1 MCSLIYLTKGI
12 IMLFVEI
19 CNGFALYLY
28 NDGSAVSIGVLDGE
42 VKYFSRYDYA
52 YMWALPF

>member
-1 MCSLIYLTKGI
+1 
-12 IMLFVEI
+12 MLFVEI